1 MILVCGGA
9 GYIGSHMVYRLIE
22 DGEEVC
28 VVDNLSTGFEKA
40 VHKEAKFYKGDIRDD
55 ELMDQIFSENSIESV
70 VHFAASSQVG
80 ESVQKPLMYYDNNV
94 NASLQ
99 LVKSMVRNNVYNI
112 VFSSTAA
119 IFGNVEKMPITE
131 DIPKN
136 PTSPY
141 GETKLAIEKM
151 LDWTSRVT
159 DLNYVALRYFN
170 VAGAH
175 HTSEIGE
182 AHNPETH
189 LIPIVL
195 QVGLGQR
202 DKIFIFGDDYNTKDG
217 TCVRDYIHVEDL
229 ADAHVLS
236 LKYLKEEK
244 KSNVFNLGNGE
255 GFSVKEIIDSSRKV
269 TDKTIPAEMADR
281 RPGDPDNLIASSER
295 IKAVLGWEPKY
306 TNVEDIID
314 SAWQW
319 HLNSRY

>member
-22 DGEEVC
+22 DGKEVC

-40 VHKEAKFYKGDIRDD
+40 VHSKAKFYKGDIRDD
-55 ELMDQIFSENSIESV
+55 DLMDQIFSENKIESV

-80 ESVQKPLMYYDNNV
+80 ESVEKPLMYYDNNV

-99 LVKSMVRNNVYNI
+99 LVKSMVRNSVYNI

-131 DIPKN
+131 DTPKN

-175 HTSEIGE
+175 YSSVIGE

-229 ADAHVLS
+229 VDAHVLS
-236 LKYLKEEK
+236 LKYLEEEK

-255 GFSVKEIIDSSRKV
+255 GFSVKEIIESSRKV
-269 TDKTIPAEMADR
+269 TGKTIPAEMADR
-281 RPGDPDNLIASSER
+281 RPGDPDNLIASSKK
-295 IKAVLGWEPKY
+295 IKKVLNWEPKY

>member
-22 DGEEVC
+22 DGQEVC

-40 VHKEAKFYKGDIRDD
+40 VHSKAKFYKGDIRND
-55 ELMDQIFSENSIESV
+55 ELMDQIFSENAIDSV

-80 ESVQKPLMYYDNNV
+80 ESVDKPLKYYDNNV

-99 LVKSMVRNNVYNI
+99 LVKSMLRNNVCNI

-131 DIPKN
+131 ETPKN

-151 LDWTSRVT
+151 LDWTSHVT

-175 HTSEIGE
+175 YTSVIGE

-202 DKIFIFGDDYNTKDG
+202 DHIYIFGDDYDTKDG

-229 ADAHVLS
+229 VDAHVLS

-255 GFSVKEIIDSSRKV
+255 GFSVKEIIESSRKV

-281 RPGDPDNLIASSER
+281 RPGDPDNLIASSQK
-295 IKAVLGWEPKY
+295 IKEILNWQPKY

>member
-22 DGEEVC
+22 DGEDVC

-40 VHKEAKFYKGDIRDD
+40 VHKKAKFYKGDIRND
-55 ELMDQIFSENSIESV
+55 ELMDQIFSENPIESV

-80 ESVQKPLMYYDNNV
+80 ESVQEPLKYYDNNV

-99 LVKSMVRNNVYNI
+99 LIKSMLRNNVYNI

-119 IFGNVEKMPITE
+119 IFGNVEAMPITE
-131 DIPKN
+131 DTPKN

-151 LDWTSRVT
+151 LNWTSRVT
-159 DLNYVALRYFN
+159 NLNYVALRYFN

-175 HTSEIGE
+175 HTSKIGE

-269 TDKTIPAEMADR
+269 TEKEIPAEIADR

>member
-22 DGEEVC
+22 DGEDVC

-80 ESVQKPLMYYDNNV
+80 ESVLKPLKYYDNNV

-99 LVKSMVRNNVYNI
+99 LVKSMLRNNVYNI

-119 IFGNVEKMPITE
+119 IFGNVEAMPITE
-131 DIPKN
+131 DTPKN

-202 DKIFIFGDDYNTKDG
+202 DNIFIFGDDYNTKDG

-255 GFSVKEIIDSSRKV
+255 GFSVKEIIESSRKV
-269 TDKTIPAEMADR
+269 TEKEIPADIADR

-295 IKAVLGWEPKY
+295 IKTVLGWEPKY

>member
-131 DIPKN
+131 DTPKN

-236 LKYLKEEK
+236 LKYLKEKK

-255 GFSVKEIIDSSRKV
+255 GFSVKEIIESSRKV
-269 TDKTIPAEMADR
+269 TDKEIPAEMADR

>member
-22 DGEEVC
+22 DGKDVC

-40 VHKEAKFYKGDIRDD
+40 VHKEAKFYKGDIRND

-80 ESVQKPLMYYDNNV
+80 ESVQKPLKYYDNNV

-99 LVKSMVRNNVYNI
+99 LIKSMLRNNVYNI

-119 IFGNVEKMPITE
+119 IFGNVEAMPITE
-131 DIPKN
+131 DTPKN

-175 HTSEIGE
+175 HTSKIGE

-269 TDKTIPAEMADR
+269 TEKEIPAEMADR

>member
-22 DGEEVC
+22 DGKDVC

-40 VHKEAKFYKGDIRDD
+40 VHKEAKFYKGDIRND
-55 ELMDQIFSENSIESV
+55 ELMDQVFSENPIESV

-80 ESVQKPLMYYDNNV
+80 ESVQKPLKYYDNNV

-99 LVKSMVRNNVYNI
+99 LIKSMLRNNVYNI

-119 IFGNVEKMPITE
+119 IFGNVEAMPITE
-131 DIPKN
+131 DTPKN

-175 HTSEIGE
+175 HTSKIGE

-195 QVGLGQR
+195 QVGLGKR

-269 TDKTIPAEMADR
+269 TEKEIPAEMADR

-306 TNVEDIID
+306 ANVEDIID

>member
-119 IFGNVEKMPITE
+119 IFGNVEEMPITE

-255 GFSVKEIIDSSRKV
+255 GFSVKEIIESSRKV
-269 TDKTIPAEMADR
+269 TDKEIPAEMADR

>member
-9 GYIGSHMVYRLIE
+9 GYIGSHMVYRLVE
-22 DGEEVC
+22 DGKDVC
-28 VVDNLSTGFEKA
+28 VIDNLSTGFKKA
-40 VHKEAKFYKGDIRDD
+40 VHSEATFYEGDIRDHD
-55 ELMDQIFSENSIESV
+55 LMDKIFTENKIESV
-70 VHFAASSQVG
+70 IHFAASSQVG
-80 ESVQKPLMYYDNNV
+80 ESVEKPLMYYDNNV

-99 LVKSMVRNNVYNI
+99 LVKSMLRNKVYNI

-131 DIPKN
+131 DTPKN

-151 LDWTSRVT
+151 LEWTSQVS
-159 DLNYVALRYFN
+159 DLNFVALRYFN

-175 HTSEIGE
+175 YSSKIGE

-195 QVGLGQR
+195 QVGLGKR

-229 ADAHVLS
+229 VEAHVLS
-236 LKYLKEEK
+236 MDYLKNKK

-255 GFSVKEIIDSSRKV
+255 GFSVKEIIESSRKV
-269 TDKTIPAEMADR
+269 TTKNIPAEMADR
-281 RPGDPDNLIASSER
+281 RPGDPDNLIASSQK
-295 IKAVLGWEPKY
+295 IKDVLNWEAKY

>member
-22 DGEEVC
+22 DGKDVC

-40 VHKEAKFYKGDIRDD
+40 VHKEAKFYKGDIRND
-55 ELMDQIFSENSIESV
+55 ELMDQVFSENPIESV

-80 ESVQKPLMYYDNNV
+80 ESVQKPLKYYDNNV

-99 LVKSMVRNNVYNI
+99 LIKSMLRNNVYNI

-119 IFGNVEKMPITE
+119 IFGNVEAMPITE
-131 DIPKN
+131 DTPKN

-175 HTSEIGE
+175 HTSKIGE

-195 QVGLGQR
+195 QVGLGKR

-269 TDKTIPAEMADR
+269 TEKEIPSEMADR

-306 TNVEDIID
+306 ANVEDIID

>member
-40 VHKEAKFYKGDIRDD
+40 VHEKAKFYKGDIRDD
-55 ELMDQIFSENSIESV
+55 ELMDRIFSENSIESV

-80 ESVQKPLMYYDNNV
+80 ESVEKPLMYYDNNV

-99 LVKSMVRNNVYNI
+99 LVKSMLRNNVYNI

-131 DIPKN
+131 DTPKN

-236 LKYLKEEK
+236 LNYLKEEK

-255 GFSVKEIIDSSRKV
+255 GFSVKEIIESSRRV
-269 TDKTIPAEMADR
+269 TDKEIPAEMADR
-281 RPGDPDNLIASSER
+281 RAGDPDNLIASSER

-306 TNVEDIID
+306 TNVEDIIN

>member
-22 DGEEVC
+22 QGKDVC
-28 VVDNLSTGFEKA
+28 VIDNLSTGFEKA
-40 VHKEAKFYKGDIRDD
+40 VHRKARFYKGDIRDG
-55 ELMDQIFSENSIESV
+55 ELMDKIFTDNDIKSV
-70 VHFAASSQVG
+70 IHFAASSQVG
-80 ESVQKPLMYYDNNV
+80 ESVDKPLMYYENNV

-99 LVKSMVRNNVYNI
+99 LVKSMLRNNVYNI

-131 DIPKN
+131 DTLKN

-151 LDWTSRVT
+151 LEWTSQVT
-159 DLNYVALRYFN
+159 PLNYVALRYFN

-175 HTSEIGE
+175 HSSEIGE

-195 QVGLGQR
+195 QVGLGKR

-217 TCVRDYIHVEDL
+217 TCIRDYVHVEDL
-229 ADAHVLS
+229 VEAHVLS
-236 LKYLKEEK
+236 MNYLEEEK
-244 KSNVFNLGNGE
+244 TSNVFNLGNGE
-255 GFSVKEIIDSSRKV
+255 GFSVKEIIESSIKV
-269 TDKTIPAEMADR
+269 TDKVIPAMMADR
-281 RPGDPDNLIASSER
+281 RPGDPDNLIASSQK
-295 IKAVLGWEPKY
+295 IKDVLNWKPKY
-306 TNVEDIID
+306 VNVEEIID

-319 HLNSRY
+319 HLNNRY